1 MAVSQEALNNT
12 VPFIRYANPGAVKS
26 DVTIK
31 QDAARV
37 AVLYKLTV
45 MGRQTSAVPTTGTA
59 NGANTGNGTV
69 TAVSKLSDGKPAII
83 GAYNL
88 ECIAAVANGGTF
100 KLVDPYGNLIA
111 GNLVM
116 TAGAGAA
123 TIFEAGGLKFT
134 VTDGAT
140 DFIVGDKFAITVTSV
155 AKYVPLTAV
164 GVNGEA
170 AVAAIYLGDDILA
183 ATLVTGDVT
192 SALMLTADAYFDKNQ
207 LILENSLT
215 LASVLPSGKTV
226 EQELAALGLLSED
239 TIDISHQE

>member
-1 MAVSQEALNNT
+1 MSVQQEALNST

-26 DVTIK
+26 DATIK
-31 QDAARV
+31 QDAART

-45 MGRQTSAVPTTGTA
+45 MGKQTSAVPTTGTA
-59 NGANTGNGTV
+59 NAGNTGNGTV
-69 TAVSKLSDGKPAII
+69 TAVAKLSDGKPAII

-111 GNLVM
+111 NNLVM
-116 TAGAGAA
+116 TAGAGVA
-123 TIFEAGGLKFT
+123 TIFEAGGIKFT
-134 VTDGAT
+134 ITDAGT
-140 DFIVGDKFAITVTSV
+140 DFIVGDKFAITITSV
-155 AKYVPLTAV
+155 AKYIPLTGV

-170 AVAAIYLGDDILA
+170 VVAGIYLGDDILA
-183 ATLVTGDVT
+183 ATLVAGDVT
-192 SALMLTADAYFDKNQ
+192 SSVMLVADAYFDKNQ

-215 LASVLPSGKTV
+215 LASVMPSGKTV